1 MNAKLSINFIEKLEV
16 LQDVLIEHNDQ
27 EGIYGDGKTLV
38 NNEEFPITNNFSDG
52 LYMRQMKMKADTI
65 VISAIHHTNHF
76 WFLLSGKVIVEADD
90 EVIEHIAPCWSY
102 SIKGTKRLI
111 KCIEDCVWINVIA
124 NPEDTSDMQQI
135 ENNFFSATLKEY
147 NKKEKLW
154 QE

>member
-90 EVIEHIAPCWSY
+90 EIVEHIAPCWSY
-102 SIKGTKRLI
+102 SMKGTKRLI
-111 KCIEDCVWINVIA
+111 RCIEDCVWINVIA
-124 NPEDTSDMQQI
+124 NPEDTNDMQKI